1 MQLPT
6 PRVTA
11 LLGLLGTA
19 FGLGA
24 GWWMGQHAPASQAP
38 TELPDREEAEP
49 RDEAQPQPA
58 TRTPVA
64 SPGEVAAAEDAL
76 LDERPVP
83 TTEAPTSCTPW
94 VEELARARQAAA
106 LHQRASEA
114 CSADA
119 RDEHGEPIATPEE
132 VSPRFT
138 QEAIQAALTQAIADA
153 RAPGSQLQGMDCSE
167 SPCIAFG
174 RLAGTEET
182 LERVER
188 SRALSA
194 YRRDVQTAL
203 LWMAFG
209 GETGDTNVQVDEEE
223 AERAEVGF
231 FAMAFYTQNEAAR
244 MGESIDRRVRSRT
257 AALWNAIR
265 PTDTLSPG
273 DAP

>member
-1 MQLPT
+1 M
-6 PRVTA
+6 TA

-19 FGLGA
+19 LGLGA
-24 GWWMGQHAPASQAP
+24 GWWMGQHEPASQAP
-38 TELPDREEAEP
+38 TALPDREEPTRER
-49 RDEAQPQPA
+49 RDETQPQPETPTRIA
-58 TRTPVA
+58 TPSEV
-64 SPGEVAAAEDAL
+64 VAAEEAP
-76 LDERPVP
+76 LDELPVP
-83 TTEAPTSCTPW
+83 TEAPTSCAPW

-106 LHQRASEA
+106 LHQRAAEA

-119 RDEHGEPIATPEE
+119 RDEHGEPIATPED

-138 QEAIQAALTQAIADA
+138 QEAIQAALTSAIADA

-167 SPCIAFG
+167 YPCIAFG

-209 GETGDTNVQVDEEE
+209 GEPGDTNAQVDEEE

-231 FAMAFYTQNEAAR
+231 FAMAFYTQDEAAR

-265 PTDTLSPG
+265 PTDTLPPG